1 MTEDIMELIFR
12 LREVVNH
19 LEISE
24 REFAARV
31 EIGQRSI
38 NYYLKG
44 EQKPSLDL
52 ICNLSKAYPDISL
65 DWLITGKGEMF
76 KNTYQNVS
84 EKLPVAAEPITNYSS
99 LKDEHFEVL
108 RENRMLRKEIEEL
121 RKKMAKTA

>member
-1 MTEDIMELIFR
+1 MDDNIKLR
-12 LREVVNH
+12 LQKI
-19 LEISE
+19 LEEKNDTPNSLSVRTGFSQRTLNRQIKEKTAVGYDVISL
-24 REFAARV
+24 FA
-31 EIGQRSI
+31 S
-38 NYYLKG
+38 
-44 EQKPSLDL
+44 S
-52 ICNLSKAYPDISL
+52 YPDISL

-84 EKLPVAAEPITNYSS
+84 EKLPVAAEPITSYSS